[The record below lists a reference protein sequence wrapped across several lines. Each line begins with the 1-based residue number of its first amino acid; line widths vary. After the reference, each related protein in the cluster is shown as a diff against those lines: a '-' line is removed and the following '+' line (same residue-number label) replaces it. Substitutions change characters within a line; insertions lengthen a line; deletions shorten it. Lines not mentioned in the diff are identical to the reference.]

1 MRIREMQQ
9 RCGESRARAVRA
21 TAIRTART
29 TLRPITALRGTMLRT
44 SNLPT
49 VSSRVALL
57 TTNAALLLLA
67 AACSGDD
74 SSNTSTPPAADAGGS
89 AQDAANT
96 TPDSGHAT
104 LDAGDASS
112 SVGPD
117 AAATDTSTPVTDAA
131 GDSATPVEAAVDFC
145 SAQTGLAFCDDFD
158 QPWALEPGGI
168 GFDTVLNSLVNT
180 SNSLSISTLR
190 AVSAPDSLLVTMID
204 HGSDAKVAKTITQT
218 VAAATYEYD
227 IYIDQLP
234 MAATGTFAS
243 DFQFTDTNSNGSQ
256 GADQFGFRVAIFS
269 KADGTF
275 DHLEVQ
281 HNAPSLPNTPDTIY
295 TVDFT
300 SGAWHHLAFAVAF
313 SASGTPTDGGAPGQ
327 VSFQTYVD
335 HSATPAVDVT
345 AAAPFVTAPFARI
358 SAGIVYAFDSNNKN
372 YVFSFDDVTLKLQ

>member
-1 MRIREMQQ
+1 
-9 RCGESRARAVRA
+9 
-21 TAIRTART
+21 
-29 TLRPITALRGTMLRT
+29 MLRT

-49 VSSRVALL
+49 LSPRVAVL
-57 TTNAALLLLA
+57 TTSAALLLLA
-67 AACSGDD
+67 VACSGDD
-74 SSNTSTPPAADAGGS
+74 SSNTGTPPTLDAGGT
-89 AQDAANT
+89 AQDASNPPA
-96 TPDSGHAT
+96 DSGHPS

-112 SVGPD
+112 SVGPE
-117 AAATDTSTPVTDAA
+117 AGVADTSTPVPDASN
-131 GDSATPVEAAVDFC
+131 DTATPVEAAVDFC

-168 GFDTVLNSLVNT
+168 GFDTILNSLVNT

-243 DFQFTDTNSNGSQ
+243 DFQFTDTNANGSQ
-256 GADQFGFRVAIFS
+256 GGDEFGFRVAIFS

-300 SGAWHHLAFAVAF
+300 AGAWHHLAFSAAF
-313 SASGTPTDGGAPGQ
+313 SATETPTDGGAPGQ

-335 HSATPAVDVT
+335 HSTTPAVDVT

-358 SAGIVYAFDSNNKN
+358 SAGIVYAFDGNNKN
-372 YVFSFDDVTLKLQ
+372 YVFSFDNVALKLQ

>member
-1 MRIREMQQ
+1 
-9 RCGESRARAVRA
+9 
-21 TAIRTART
+21 
-29 TLRPITALRGTMLRT
+29 MLRT

-49 VSSRVALL
+49 VSSRVAVL
-57 TTNAALLLLA
+57 TTNAALLFLA
-67 AACSGDD
+67 VACSGDD
-74 SSNTSTPPAADAGGS
+74 ASNTGTPPIVDAGGS
-89 AQDAANT
+89 AQDAS
-96 TPDSGHAT
+96 TPTADSGHPT
-104 LDAGDASS
+104 VDASDASS
-112 SVGPD
+112 NVGPD
-117 AAATDTSTPVTDAA
+117 AGAADTSAPPTDASN
-131 GDSATPVEAAVDFC
+131 DTATPVEAAVDFC

-158 QPWALEPGGI
+158 QSWALEPGGI
-168 GFDTVLNSLVNT
+168 GFDTILNSLVNT

-204 HGSDAKVAKTITQT
+204 QGGDAKVARTITQT

-227 IYIDQLP
+227 IYIAQLP

-243 DFQFTDTNSNGSQ
+243 DFQFTDTNANGSQ

-295 TVDFT
+295 TVAFT
-300 SGAWHHLAFAVAF
+300 AGSWHHLAFSAAF
-313 SASGTPTDGGAPGQ
+313 SATGTPTDGGAPGQ

-335 HSATPAVDVT
+335 HSTTPAVDVT

-358 SAGIVYAFDSNNKN
+358 SAGIVYAFDGNNKN
-372 YVFSFDDVTLKLQ
+372 YVFSYDNVTLKLQ